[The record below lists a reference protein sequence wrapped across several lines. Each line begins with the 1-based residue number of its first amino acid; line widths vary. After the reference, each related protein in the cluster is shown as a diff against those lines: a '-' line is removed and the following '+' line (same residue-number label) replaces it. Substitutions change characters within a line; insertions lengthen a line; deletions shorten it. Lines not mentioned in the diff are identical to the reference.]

1 MALTSAEAEVR
12 IVPSLKGFKQR
23 VDAGVR
29 ATKAPD
35 VPVNLSVNQ
44 TSLRKAQTE
53 INRLGGVKIHI
64 GVEKSGLQKL
74 HSQLSSVNRASVNT
88 ATSVTAIG
96 AAAAGLSSATGAV
109 GALGVAL
116 VTASGAAALLPG
128 ALLAAGA
135 AYGAMK
141 VGMSGVKDALDGD
154 AEALA
159 RLAPSARAAVNSLT
173 GLRGAWDGVK
183 NSVQGQLFDGLG
195 AQISEVAK
203 VQLPVLK
210 AGLTDVAAGFN
221 LGALRVAGFLRSSVG
236 VSNVTRILDGTAG
249 ATRNLAAGAG
259 GATAAVTGIGA
270 VGAEWLPRLTAGF
283 DQAAI
288 AAGKWVNSAEGQA
301 RINEL
306 ISQGLS
312 AIGDLARLVGN
323 VGSILGGVFSAM
335 QAAGSTTIQ
344 TLVDLTGQMASW
356 VHSAEGTR
364 FLIDLFTNIKLTIDN
379 LRPALAVV
387 AGAIVNLVNQV
398 APHLPGLASGF
409 SAVAQSLQPVLDWLG
424 RLAGVVAGGLSWLLN
439 TAPGLV
445 AGLAVAFGGLWVATS
460 LVSLWTSLATAR
472 TVVYHGV
479 MLLVRGA
486 TLLWSGAQWLL
497 NAALNANPI
506 GLVVLAIAALVA
518 GVVWAYNNVGWFR
531 DGVNFLW
538 TKMKEFGAWIAS
550 AFTATLNF
558 LGDVFSNVW
567 NWIKTTAVSVWSG
580 IAAFFSGAWSAFTA
594 FFRGVWDG
602 IANFFIGIWNR
613 MKYDATVVWL
623 YVQSWF
629 YSALAGFTGWWRGV
643 WDGISS
649 FFSNIWT
656 GLKNTAVNLWNG
668 IAGFLRGAVDG
679 FAGYFRDAW
688 TGIRDGFGRVWAGI
702 QELAKKPVRFVIDT
716 VLNRGIGGLWNA
728 AADLFGLGKW
738 KNFPLP
744 AGFATGGAVR
754 GPGTATSDSIPAR
767 LSDGEFVL
775 NAGDVRNLG
784 GFSGV
789 EKLRRTAA
797 QGLPAFAD
805 GGPVSWQELQ
815 RVVLGK
821 FPNAR
826 ITDTTRPG
834 ARDLHG
840 AGKAIDIAGPR
851 PMDMPFMLNVNK
863 WLAANFGNAAEL
875 IHTPGINLKNGK
887 PHRYNDAVRATHYNH
902 VHFANNGGGVGD
914 ALGRFFG
921 GAWDTVVSWVD
932 QLKNA
937 IAGPESWLR
946 GAFSGYAQNG
956 STISKLPAAA
966 GEKLLS
972 VAKDWLFG
980 KAEERDAAGGAGGLA
995 AGGTGPVVDQ
1005 VRAVARRFG
1014 WGEGGQWN
1022 AIVKLLGGES
1032 SWNPTIKNPTSSAY
1046 GLFQFLDSTWATV
1059 GGRKTSNPGE
1069 QAEYGFRYIKQ
1080 RYGDP
1085 MGAYRTWL
1093 SRSPHW
1099 YDNGGYLMPG
1109 RTSVVNATGKPEAV
1123 LTDSQ
1128 WNVAS
1133 AAVKQVISGH
1143 GLDRITGSTNASKVI
1158 HTEFSGNF
1166 HEPVDL
1172 AHAMGKVSFLAGSL

>member
-183 NSVQGQLFDGLG
+183 NSVQGQLFEGLG
-195 AQISEVAK
+195 AQISDVAK

-210 AGLTDVAAGFN
+210 TGLTDIAAGFN

-259 GATAAVTGIGA
+259 GVTAAVTGIGA

-312 AIGDLARLVGN
+312 AIGDLANLVGN

-356 VHSAEGTR
+356 VHSAEGSR

-424 RLAGVVAGGLSWLLN
+424 RVAGVVAGGLSWLLN

-445 AGLAVAFGGLWVATS
+445 AGLATAFGALWVATKA
-460 LVSLWTSLATAR
+460 VSIWTSLATVR
-472 TVVYHGV
+472 TVAYHAV

-486 TLLWSGAQWLL
+486 TALWTGAQWLL
-497 NAALNANPI
+497 NAAMRANPI
-506 GLVVLAIAALVA
+506 GLVITAITALIA
-518 GVVWAYNNVGWFR
+518 GVIWAYNNVGWFR
-531 DGVNFLW
+531 DAVNFLW
-538 TKMKEFGAWIAS
+538 GKMKEFGAWIAS
-550 AFTATLNF
+550 AFTATLRV
-558 LGDVFSNVW
+558 LSAVFSSVW
-567 NWIKTTAVSVWSG
+567 NWIKTTAVSVWNG
-580 IAAFFSGAWSAFTA
+580 IAAFFTGAWATLSATWNA
-594 FFRGVWDG
+594 VWG
-602 IANFFIGIWNR
+602 
-613 MKYDATVVWL
+613 
-623 YVQSWF
+623 
-629 YSALAGFTGWWRGV
+629 
-643 WDGISS
+643 GISS
-649 FFSNIWT
+649 FFSGI
-656 GLKNTAVNLWNG
+656 WNG
-668 IAGFLRGAVDG
+668 IKSVAVNTWNAIWNFLSGAVRG
-679 FAGYFRDAW
+679 FATFFSDTWR
-688 TGIRDGFGRVWAGI
+688 GIVDGFGRTWDRLK
-702 QELAKKPVRFVIDT
+702 ELAKTPVRFVIDT
-716 VLNRGIGGLWNA
+716 VLNAGIGGLWNA
-728 AADLFGLGKW
+728 AAGLFGLDKW

-754 GPGTATSDSIPAR
+754 GPGGPTADRIPAV
-767 LSDGEFVL
+767 LSNGEHVL
-775 NAGDVRNLG
+775 DARDVKNLG
-784 GFSGV
+784 GHGGV
-789 EKLRRTAA
+789 YALREAA
-797 QGLPAFAD
+797 ARGMLPRFAQ
-805 GGPVSWQELQ
+805 GGPVTWQEL
-815 RVVLGK
+815 RNTVLGAL
-821 FPNAR
+821 PGTR
-826 ITDTTRPG
+826 MSSGYRPG
-834 ARDLHG
+834 APGEHG
-840 AGKAIDIAGPR
+840 KG
-851 PMDMPFMLNVNK
+851 
-863 WLAANFGNAAEL
+863 LAADFTGNLPAIQNWIASRF
-875 IHTPGINLKNGK
+875 PGSHEIIGPVERQNIFNGRH
-887 PHRYNDAVRATHYNH
+887 HRYNAATVAGHKDH
-902 VHFANNGGGVGD
+902 VHWSHFDNKQGLLSRAGEAIGN
-914 ALGRFFG
+914 
-921 GAWDTVVSWVD
+921 AWDTVVSWVS
-932 QLKNA
+932 QLTDK

-946 GAFSGYAQNG
+946 GAFGGYTQDG
-956 STISKLPAAA
+956 STISKLPGAA

-972 VAKDWLFG
+972 VAKDFLFG
-980 KAEERDAAGGAGGLA
+980 KAEAMDSAGGFADGGPTTGDMLGNARVIANVGRQLGFGRNGIVVALA
-995 AGGTGPVVDQ
+995 TALQESGLRNLNYGDRDSLGVFQQRPSM
-1005 VRAVARRFG
+1005 G
-1014 WGEGGQWN
+1014 WGSPSQ
-1022 AIVKLLGGES
+1022 LLNVSYAASKFFSALRGVRGWES
-1032 SWNPTIKNPTSSAY
+1032 LPVTVAAQRVQRSAFPDAY
-1046 GLFQFLDSTWATV
+1046 QKWV
-1059 GGRKTSNPGE
+1059 GKANSLAS
-1069 QAEYGFRYIKQ
+1069 QVGF
-1080 RYGDP
+1080 
-1085 MGAYRTWL
+1085 
-1093 SRSPHW
+1093 S
-1099 YDNGGYLMPG
+1099 NGGVIPG
-1109 RTSVVNATGKPEAV
+1109 RPNGRDDKLALVSSGERV

-1133 AAVKQVISGH
+1133 AAVRQVTSGH
-1143 GLDRITGSTNASKVI
+1143 GLDGFRHVGASGKTVNI
-1158 HTEFSGNF
+1158 NNDNKFVETID
-1166 HEPVDL
+1166 VDRVMSR
-1172 AHAMGKVSFLAGSL
+1172 AAFLAGSI